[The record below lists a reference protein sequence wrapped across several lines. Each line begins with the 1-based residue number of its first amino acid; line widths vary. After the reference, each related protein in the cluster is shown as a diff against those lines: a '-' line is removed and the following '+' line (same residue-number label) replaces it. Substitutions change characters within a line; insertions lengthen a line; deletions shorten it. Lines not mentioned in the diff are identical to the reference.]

1 MTAPGGFRERVDRL
15 ERRPGYKWI
24 VVGLLFF
31 SGFLNLEDRVV
42 IFSVMP
48 LLRQELH
55 LSDMFVGALMSVFL
69 WTYALCSPLAGYF
82 GDRMSRQRVIVG
94 CLALWSL
101 VTIAAGL
108 VTSPAQLMTTR
119 VLLAVTEAF
128 YLPAAL
134 AIVADYHPAAT
145 RARAVALLIV
155 GMNLGPIVGGAGA
168 GWIGD
173 HYGWRPTLIVLGG
186 AGMVLALLQALF
198 LRDIAVGAS
207 EGAAPTSAPA
217 ARASLSATVTEIL
230 RTPSVVAIMAAVAI
244 FSLGA
249 WMLITWLPLFLYET
263 FRMNLTQSGFFGNL
277 AITGP
282 VFIGALCGGLLSDY
296 VGAKHPKRR
305 MALLLGF
312 YVLAIPW
319 PILFSVSTGPVMV
332 LGSVFLFQLCR
343 AFGELNS
350 HPLIFELVAPEKRST
365 AVGMSNCLN
374 SLCGGV
380 GALAVGQYRES
391 LGFQTVFGLVPI
403 VIALVSGGL
412 LLAYLKFLGP
422 DLAHAASR
430 REKQTS

>member
-145 RARAVALLIV
+145 RARCSPRCRTAT
-155 GMNLGPIVGGAGA
+155 GSCC
-168 GWIGD
+168 
-173 HYGWRPTLIVLGG
+173 RC
-186 AGMVLALLQALF
+186 
-198 LRDIAVGAS
+198 
-207 EGAAPTSAPA
+207 
-217 ARASLSATVTEIL
+217 AR
-230 RTPSVVAIMAAVAI
+230 
-244 FSLGA
+244 
-249 WMLITWLPLFLYET
+249 
-263 FRMNLTQSGFFGNL
+263 
-277 AITGP
+277 
-282 VFIGALCGGLLSDY
+282 
-296 VGAKHPKRR
+296 
-305 MALLLGF
+305 
-312 YVLAIPW
+312 
-319 PILFSVSTGPVMV
+319 
-332 LGSVFLFQLCR
+332 
-343 AFGELNS
+343 
-350 HPLIFELVAPEKRST
+350 
-365 AVGMSNCLN
+365 
-374 SLCGGV
+374 
-380 GALAVGQYRES
+380 
-391 LGFQTVFGLVPI
+391 
-403 VIALVSGGL
+403 
-412 LLAYLKFLGP
+412 
-422 DLAHAASR
+422 
-430 REKQTS
+430 

>member
-1 MTAPGGFRERVDRL
+1 MSSPGGFTARL
-15 ERRPGYKWI
+15 DQLAQWRGYKWV

-48 LLRQELH
+48 LLRKELL

-82 GDRMSRQRVIVG
+82 GDRWSRKKVIVG

-101 VTIAAGL
+101 VTLAAGL
-108 VTSPAQLMTTR
+108 VISPAQLMTTR

-134 AIVADYHPAAT
+134 AIVADYHSAAT
-145 RARAVALLIV
+145 RAKAVATLII

-173 HYGWRPTLIVLGG
+173 HYGWRPTLFVLGCAGIVL
-186 AGMVLALLQALF
+186 ATLQALF
-198 LRDIAVGAS
+198 LRDIRVGAS
-207 EGAAPTSAPA
+207 DGAAATSAPPP
-217 ARASLSATVTEIL
+217 RASLGATVGEIL
-230 RTPSVVAIMAAVAI
+230 RTPSVVAIMVAVAI

-249 WMLITWLPLFLYET
+249 WMLITWLPLFLYES
-263 FRMNLTQSGFFGNL
+263 FKMNLTQSGFFGNL
-277 AITGP
+277 AVTGP
-282 VFIGALCGGLLSDY
+282 VFIGALCGGLLSDC
-296 VGAKHPKRR
+296 VGAKQPKRR

-312 YVLAIPW
+312 YVLAMPW
-319 PILFSVSTGPVMV
+319 PILFSVATGPAMV
-332 LGSVFLFQLCR
+332 LGSAFLFQLCR
-343 AFGELNS
+343 ALGELNS

-380 GALAVGQYRES
+380 GALAVGQYREP

-403 VIALVSGGL
+403 IIALVSGGL
-412 LLAYLKFLGP
+412 LLAYLKTLDP
-422 DLAHAASR
+422 DLARAAR
-430 REKQTS
+430 RKEIPGG